1 MIKQPELPYELHALE
16 PIISETTMNLHYNK
30 HHKGYYDNLKKLI
43 ENTEYQNKDLEEL
56 VKQVPDGPL
65 FNNAG
70 QALNHNLF
78 WMCMSPESDEEQI
91 SPELLRA
98 LESKFDSLDGFKQKF
113 KDTGTKLFG
122 SGWVWLVANKEGT
135 LKIQQ
140 FKNGDTPLRHELHPI
155 LPCDVWEHA
164 FYLDYHNDK
173 GRYID
178 NFWSV
183 VNWKQISEHYQQTDK
198 NDN

>member
-1 MIKQPELPYELHALE
+1 MIEQPQLPYAKNALE
-16 PIISETTMNLHYNK
+16 PTISEQTMDLHYNK
-30 HHKGYYDNLKKLI
+30 HHKGYIDNINKLI
-43 ENTEYQNKDLEEL
+43 KQTDYQQMGLEQL
-56 VKQVPDGPL
+56 VQMVPTGPM

-78 WMCMSPESDEEQI
+78 WESMSPDSDEEQI
-91 SPELLRA
+91 SVQLQRA
-98 LESKFDSLDGFKQKF
+98 LEERFDSIDGFKQKF

-122 SGWVWLVANKEGT
+122 SGWVWLVADNKGT

-140 FKNGDTPLRHELHPI
+140 FKNGDTPARHDLQPI

-173 GRYID
+173 GKYLD
-178 NFWSV
+178 NFWNV
-183 VNWKQISEHYQQTDK
+183 VNWKVISQRFEQTQER
-198 NDN
+198 